1 MSKQEM
7 LINYV
12 PGEECRIAV
21 VEDGRLEEIYQ
32 ERASTESHVG
42 NIYKG
47 RVTNVEPSIQ
57 AAFIDFG
64 LERNGFLHITDVHP
78 KYFPGDA
85 HEDTEQVGL
94 KTPRRDRPPIQRCFR
109 RGQEILVQVLKEGI
123 GTKGPTVT
131 SYLSIPG
138 RFLVMMP
145 DMERLGVSRKVED
158 DDARREMRK
167 ILDDLKPPA
176 GFGFIIR
183 TAGIG
188 QSKTELKRDL
198 AYLTRLWKSLEQRR
212 KSTSRVGELYAES
225 DLVIRTLRDVYT
237 SDIERIVIDNEAA
250 ARRAFEYL
258 AIASPR
264 SAPNV
269 LLYKDPIP
277 LFSRHGIEQQI
288 ENINARTVPLPSGGY
303 LVIDSTEA
311 LVAIDVN
318 SGKSRDHSDAEVM
331 AFRTNQEA
339 VDEICRQLRLR
350 DLGGVIVNDLID
362 MRALRHRR
370 EIEGRFR
377 DNLKKDRAKTKASM
391 ISPFGL
397 LEMTRQRMRP
407 SLRKS
412 IYTDCAICKGQ
423 GELKTSES
431 VVLDVMRRLAL
442 VLYRQGVD
450 RVELTVSGEVAFQL
464 LNRKRD
470 QLVALEQR
478 YGKSVMVR
486 VYEGGGIDY
495 VTLAAF
501 DNRGGPLDAEVLG
514 RLPEPIVEQIT
525 GSSLGVDLT
534 DDEPQEEEAEE
545 QDRTDNRAGAGRDD
559 DRDSSDQQ
567 GSNDDDQ
574 QNNDNNGAQ
583 QNRNAGTSD
592 TGTGGNAGANNAEQ
606 PGEGGQRR
614 RRRRRRGRRGRGGQ
628 GNGQGF
634 DPQQPRPQPGEP
646 GYEEYMA
653 QQGSEGD
660 NGDDQ
665 QGDDDSRDQ
674 TGDEARSADLTQTWA
689 GEARALGGERSD
701 DQPRTFDTESES
713 SHEHEA
719 HSHEVDLVTT
729 HGHPDGRPPSLL
741 TDDTT
746 PADEAELP
754 PPGDDGA
761 GTYMPDEPEAE
772 TRASSSDGDNNEDTS
787 GNEWEPGSDDDSD
800 GDDDESSAG
809 GSGNSGQN
817 QGPNQGPNQP
827 GDGTDGDGAPKRRRR
842 RRGGRRRRGRGGA
855 GGAEGASA
863 NNAGGPSSGPVG
875 PLSGPVNSGGNSGQR
890 GGGGGGRPMQQP
902 QGQNRNPA
910 PQQQSRPQPQQPQQR
925 LPQQRPAQQ
934 PTPPVTR
941 TVENAG
947 GSGQGQGS
955 APRPAGLNRAVKP
968 VYQSHTSVQV
978 PLPGRRPAA
987 QPGRPQRNRPKPP
1000 NINPQTGQPIERTVI
1015 ERPGLDAPAATQAP
1029 TQSGAVSRGYHR
1041 VPAAPAAPPSAKSSE
1056 TSESTGDAS

>member
-158 DDARREMRK
+158 DEARREMRK
-167 ILDDLKPPA
+167 ILDDLKPPE

-198 AYLTRLWKSLEQRR
+198 AYLTRLWKSIEQRR
-212 KSTSRVGELYAES
+212 KSTNRVGELYAES

-237 SDIERIVIDNEAA
+237 SDIERIIIDNEAA

-258 AIASPR
+258 AVASPR

-277 LFSRHGIEQQI
+277 LFSRYGIEQQI

-331 AFRTNQEA
+331 AYRTNQEA

-370 EIEGRFR
+370 DIEGRFR

-391 ISPFGL
+391 ISQFGI

-525 GSSLGVDLT
+525 GSSIGVDLI
-534 DDEPQEEEAEE
+534 DDEPQDDESYE
-545 QDRTDNRAGAGRDD
+545 QEQTDNRSANSRDD
-559 DRDSSDQQ
+559 EDQRESDGENEQRSGDDAQRDAGD
-567 GSNDDDQ
+567 
-574 QNNDNNGAQ
+574 GAS
-583 QNRNAGTSD
+583 NAG
-592 TGTGGNAGANNAEQ
+592 GNVGGDGNEQ
-606 PGEGGQRR
+606 PGEGGRRR

-628 GNGQGF
+628 GNAQGF
-634 DPQQPRPQPGEP
+634 DSQQPRPQPGEP
-646 GYEEYMA
+646 GYEEYAA
-653 QQGSEGD
+653 QQGSEEDGGD
-660 NGDDQ
+660 EQ
-665 QGDDDSRDQ
+665 QGDDARDQ
-674 TGDEARSADLTQTWA
+674 AGDAARSADLTKTWA
-689 GEARALGGERSD
+689 REARALGDESSG
-701 DQPRTFDTESES
+701 DQPRTFEPESEDET
-713 SHEHEA
+713 SHEHES

-746 PADEAELP
+746 PADEAQLP

-761 GTYMPDEPEAE
+761 GTYMPDEPEADA
-772 TRASSSDGDNNEDTS
+772 RAISASDESNDDTS

-800 GDDDESSAG
+800 GDGDSDGDESPAG

-817 QGPNQGPNQP
+817 QGPNQGPDQP
-827 GDGTDGDGAPKRRRR
+827 GDGTDGDGGPKRRRR

-855 GGAEGASA
+855 GGAGGGNATGA
-863 NNAGGPSSGPVG
+863 AGGPATTGAAGSNANVNQSS
-875 PLSGPVNSGGNSGQR
+875 NA
-890 GGGGGGRPMQQP
+890 RPQQQP
-902 QGQNRNPA
+902 QGHNRGPA
-910 PQQQSRPQPQQPQQR
+910 PQSQPRPQPP
-925 LPQQRPAQQ
+925 QRPAQQ
-934 PTPPVTR
+934 PTPPVAR
-941 TVENAG
+941 SGGGG
-947 GSGQGQGS
+947 GSGGGGAQGKGG
-955 APRPAGLNRAVKP
+955 APVPRPSGLNRAVHP
-968 VYQSHTSVQV
+968 VYQSHSVQV
-978 PLPGRRPAA
+978 PLPGRRPAG

-1000 NINPQTGQPIERTVI
+1000 SINPQTGQPID
-1015 ERPGLDAPAATQAP
+1015 RPGFDGAVPSQPPAQP
-1029 TQSGAVSRGYHR
+1029 GVVSRGYHR
-1041 VPAAPAAPPSAKSSE
+1041 VPGTSPAPTPAKSDDSAA
-1056 TSESTGDAS
+1056 SNGDAS